1 MMWGAMNVIDLADAL
16 HARVGDYPKALVFEG
31 REYSSGELRRM
42 QLRLAGALVEM
53 GVGRGDRVAVI
64 TPNCPEVGITYAATW
79 RIGAVTV
86 PILFLLAQSEIEH
99 ILGDAEP
106 SVVVTSSE
114 FLGNITSAIA
124 GMANPPRV
132 LLVGDEGAEG
142 AEPMTPL
149 LTNGPERETVAD
161 MDPDDLAGINYTGGT
176 TGHPKGV
183 MLTHGGMTAV
193 SNAAMST
200 GDYEDGSV
208 GLGALPLAHGY
219 GILTQLLGMRVAGT
233 GVLMRW
239 FEPGEA
245 LRLIQEHQVNLFAA
259 VPTMLV
265 YLLNHP
271 DLDRYDV
278 SSLERVGCGAAPCP
292 VELLEEFE
300 RRFGCT
306 IYEGYGLT
314 ESTVVCTTQRRDRP
328 KVVGSVGVALPGF
341 TVKILDDDHNEI
353 PVGELG
359 EICVSGPNVMK
370 GYYRMPDVTAETVRD
385 GWLHTG
391 DIGRMDADGNLYIVD
406 RKKDMIIRG
415 GLNVYPRDI
424 EEVLFEH
431 PAVAE
436 AAVIGRPDPRYGE
449 EVIAFV
455 VLRRDAKATAD
466 DILTFCRER
475 LAKYKAP
482 KEVHFL
488 DSLPRSGVGKVVRRE
503 LRDRLAEMAPAQGA
517 GIG

>member
-1 MMWGAMNVIDLADAL
+1 MLVAMNVIELADAL
-16 HARVGDYPKALVFEG
+16 HARAGDYPKALVFEG

-42 QLRLAGALVEM
+42 QLRLAGALTTM

-99 ILGDAEP
+99 ILRDAEP
-106 SVVVTSSE
+106 AVVVTSSD
-114 FLGNITSAIA
+114 FLGMITAAIA
-124 GMANPPRV
+124 GMARAPRV
-132 LLVGDEGAEG
+132 LLVGDQGADG
-142 AEPMTPL
+142 AQLMSPL
-149 LTNGPERETVAD
+149 LAEGPERETVAD
-161 MDPDDLAGINYTGGT
+161 MDPDELAGINYTGGT

-193 SNAAMST
+193 SNAAIST
-200 GDYEDGSV
+200 GDYEDGNV

-219 GILTQLLGMRVAGT
+219 GILTQLLGMRVEGT

-245 LRLIQEHQVNLFAA
+245 LRLIQEHRVNVMAA

-265 YLLNHP
+265 YMLNHP

-292 VELLEEFE
+292 VELLEEFQE
-300 RRFGCT
+300 RFGCT

-328 KVVGSVGVALPGF
+328 KVVGSVGVPLPGF
-341 TVKILDDDHNEI
+341 TVKILDEDHVELA
-353 PVGELG
+353 VGELG
-359 EICVSGPNVMK
+359 EVCVRGANVMK
-370 GYYRMPDVTAETVRD
+370 GYYRMPEATAEAVRD

-431 PAVAE
+431 PAIAE
-436 AAVIGRPDPRYGE
+436 AAVIGRPDSQYGE
-449 EVIAFV
+449 EVVAFV
-455 VLRRDAKATAD
+455 VLRRESEVGAD
-466 DILTFCRER
+466 EILAFCRER

-488 DSLPRSGVGKVVRRE
+488 SSLPKSGVGKVVRRE
-503 LRDRLAEMAPAQGA
+503 LRERLSEMTPAAGA
-517 GIG
+517 TFG

>member
-1 MMWGAMNVIDLADAL
+1 MMPLMNVIELADEL

-31 REYSSGELRRM
+31 REYSSGELRGM
-42 QLRLAGALVEM
+42 QLRLAGALVDM

-64 TPNCPEVGITYAATW
+64 TPNCPEVGITYAAVW
-79 RIGAVTV
+79 RIGAITV

-99 ILGDAEP
+99 ILNDAEP
-106 SVVVTSSE
+106 AVVVTSAE
-114 FLGNITSAIA
+114 FISVVNAAIA
-124 GMANPPRV
+124 SMPNKPRV
-132 LLVGDEGAEG
+132 LVVGDEPAGDAEAMG
-142 AEPMTPL
+142 PL
-149 LTNGPERETVAD
+149 IRGGRQHQEIAD
-161 MDPDDLAGINYTGGT
+161 MDPDELAGINYTGGT

-183 MLTHGGMTAV
+183 MLSHGGMAAV

-200 GDYEDGSV
+200 GDYQDGNV
-208 GLGALPLAHGY
+208 GLGVLPLAHGY
-219 GILTQLLGMRVAGT
+219 GILTQLVGMRVAGT

-239 FEPGEA
+239 FEPGAA
-245 LRLIQEHQVNLFAA
+245 LQLIQEHRVNLLAV

-271 DLDRYDV
+271 DLDQYDV

-292 VELLEEFE
+292 VELLQEFE

-328 KVVGSVGVALPGF
+328 KVVGSVGVPLPGF
-341 TVKILDDDHNEI
+341 TVKILDDEHNEM

-359 EICVSGPNVMK
+359 EICARGPHVMK
-370 GYYRMPDVTAETVRD
+370 GYYRMPEATAETIRD

-391 DIGRMDADGNLYIVD
+391 DIGRMDADGNLYVVD
-406 RKKDMIIRG
+406 RMKDMIIRG

-431 PAVAE
+431 PAIAE
-436 AAVIGRPDPRYGE
+436 AAVIGRPDPEYGE

-455 VLRRDAKATAD
+455 VLRPDASAGAEE
-466 DILTFCRER
+466 ILAFCRQK
-475 LAKYKAP
+475 LAKYKTP
-482 KEVHFL
+482 KEIHFIA
-488 DSLPRSGVGKVVRRE
+488 SLPKSGVGKVVRRE
-503 LRDRLAEMAPAQGA
+503 LRAQLAG
-517 GIG
+517 

>member
-1 MMWGAMNVIDLADAL
+1 
-16 HARVGDYPKALVFEG
+16 
-31 REYSSGELRRM
+31 M
-42 QLRLAGALVEM
+42 QLRLAGALVDM

-64 TPNCPEVGITYAATW
+64 TPNCPEVGLTYAAVW
-79 RIGAVTV
+79 RIGAITV

-99 ILGDAEP
+99 ILKDAEP
-106 SVVVTSSE
+106 AVVVTSAE
-114 FLGNITSAIA
+114 FLSSVTAAIA
-124 GMANPPRV
+124 TLPKKPRV
-132 LLVGDEGAEG
+132 LLVGDQPEDEAE
-142 AEPMTPL
+142 AMTPL
-149 LTNGPERETVAD
+149 ISGGREHDQVAD
-161 MDPDDLAGINYTGGT
+161 MGPDDLAGINYTGGT

-183 MLTHGGMTAV
+183 MLSHGGMVAV
-193 SNAAMST
+193 SNAAIST
-200 GDYEDGSV
+200 GDYEDGNV

-219 GILTQLLGMRVAGT
+219 GILTQLLSMRVAGT

-239 FEPGEA
+239 FEPGAA
-245 LRLIQEHQVNLFAA
+245 LQLIQEHRVNILAV

-271 DLDRYDV
+271 DLDSYDV

-292 VELLEEFE
+292 VELLQEFE

-328 KVVGSVGVALPGF
+328 KVVGSVGVPLPGF
-341 TVKILDDDHNEI
+341 TVKILDDDHNEM
-353 PVGELG
+353 PLGDLG
-359 EICVSGPNVMK
+359 EICARGPHVMK
-370 GYYRMPDVTAETVRD
+370 GYYRMPEATAEAIRD

-391 DIGRMDADGNLYIVD
+391 DIGRMDAEGNLYVVD

-415 GLNVYPRDI
+415 GLNVYPRDV

-436 AAVIGRPDPRYGE
+436 AAVIGRPDPEYGE

-455 VLRRDAKATAD
+455 VLRHGANAEAEE
-466 DILTFCRER
+466 ILAFCAER
-475 LAKYKAP
+475 LAKYKTP
-482 KEVHFL
+482 KEIHYTA
-488 DSLPRSGVGKVVRRE
+488 SLPKSGVGKVVRRE
-503 LRDRLAEMAPAQGA
+503 LRDKLPA
-517 GIG
+517 

>member
-1 MMWGAMNVIDLADAL
+1 MNVIELADECYE
-16 HARVGDYPKALVFEG
+16 RVGDYPKALIYEG
-31 REYSSGELRRM
+31 REYSSGELRQM
-42 QLRLAGALVEM
+42 QLRLAGALVDM
-53 GVGRGDRVAVI
+53 GVKRGDRVAVI
-64 TPNCPEVGITYAATW
+64 TPNCPEVGITYAAAW
-79 RIGAVTV
+79 RIGAITV

-99 ILGDAEP
+99 ILRDAEP

-114 FLGNITSAIA
+114 FIGNVNAAIA
-124 GMANPPRV
+124 TLPTKPRV
-132 LLVGDEGAEG
+132 LLVGDQPEGDAE
-142 AEPMTPL
+142 AMTPL
-149 LTNGPERETVAD
+149 VTGGREHHEVAE
-161 MDPDDLAGINYTGGT
+161 MDLDELAGINYTGGT
-176 TGHPKGV
+176 TGRPKGV
-183 MLTHGGMTAV
+183 MLTHGGMAAV

-200 GDYEDGSV
+200 GDYEDGNV
-208 GLGALPLAHGY
+208 GLGVLPLAHGY
-219 GILTQLLGMRVAGT
+219 GILTQLVGMRVAGT

-239 FEPGEA
+239 FEPGAA
-245 LRLIQEHQVNLFAA
+245 LQLIQEHRVKILAA

-271 DLDRYDV
+271 DLDKYDV

-292 VELLEEFE
+292 VELLQEFE

-306 IYEGYGLT
+306 VYEGYGLT

-328 KVVGSVGVALPGF
+328 KVVGSVGVPLPGF
-341 TVKILDDDHNEI
+341 TVKILDDDHNEMAT
-353 PVGELG
+353 GELG
-359 EICVSGPNVMK
+359 EICARGPNVMK
-370 GYYRMPDVTAETVRD
+370 GYYRMPEATAETIRD

-391 DIGRMDADGNLYIVD
+391 DIGRMDADGNIYVVD

-431 PAVAE
+431 PAIAE
-436 AAVIGRPDPRYGE
+436 AAVIGRPDPEYGE

-455 VLRRDAKATAD
+455 VLRPQMSADAD
-466 DILTFCRER
+466 EILAFCRER

-488 DSLPRSGVGKVVRRE
+488 ASLPKSGVGKVVRRE
-503 LRDRLAEMAPAQGA
+503 LRDKLPV
-517 GIG
+517 

>member
-1 MMWGAMNVIDLADAL
+1 MNVIELADEL
-16 HARVGDYPKALVFEG
+16 YARVGDYPKALVYEG

-42 QLRLAGALVEM
+42 QLRLAGALVDM

-64 TPNCPEVGITYAATW
+64 TPNCPEVGLTYAAVW
-79 RIGAVTV
+79 RIGAITV

-99 ILGDAEP
+99 ILKDAEP
-106 SVVVTSSE
+106 AVVVTSAE
-114 FLGNITSAIA
+114 FLSSVSAAIA
-124 GMANPPRV
+124 TLPKKPRV
-132 LLVGDEGAEG
+132 LLVGDQPEGEAE
-142 AEPMTPL
+142 AMTPL
-149 LTNGPERETVAD
+149 ISGGREHDQVAD
-161 MDPDDLAGINYTGGT
+161 MGPDDLAGINYTGGT

-183 MLTHGGMTAV
+183 MLSHGGMVAV
-193 SNAAMST
+193 SNAAIST
-200 GDYEDGSV
+200 GDYEDGNV

-219 GILTQLLGMRVAGT
+219 GILTQLLSMRVAGT

-239 FEPGEA
+239 FEPGAA
-245 LRLIQEHQVNLFAA
+245 LQLIQEHRVNILAV

-271 DLDRYDV
+271 DLDSYDV

-292 VELLEEFE
+292 VELLQEFE

-328 KVVGSVGVALPGF
+328 KVVGSVGVPLPGF
-341 TVKILDDDHNEI
+341 TVKILDDDHNEM
-353 PVGELG
+353 PLGDLG
-359 EICVSGPNVMK
+359 EICARGPHVMK
-370 GYYRMPDVTAETVRD
+370 GYYRMPEATAEAIRD

-391 DIGRMDADGNLYIVD
+391 DIGRMDAEGNLYVVD

-415 GLNVYPRDI
+415 GLNVYPRDV

-436 AAVIGRPDPRYGE
+436 AAVIGRPDPEYGE

-455 VLRRDAKATAD
+455 VLRHGANAEAEE
-466 DILTFCRER
+466 ILAFCAER
-475 LAKYKAP
+475 LAKYKTP
-482 KEVHFL
+482 KEIHYTA
-488 DSLPRSGVGKVVRRE
+488 SLPKSGVGKVVRRE
-503 LRDRLAEMAPAQGA
+503 LRDKLPA
-517 GIG
+517 

>member
-1 MMWGAMNVIDLADAL
+1 MNVIELADEL
-16 HARVGDYPKALVFEG
+16 YSRVGDYPKALVYEG
-31 REYSSGELRRM
+31 REYTSGELRRM
-42 QLRLAGALVEM
+42 QLRLAGALVDM

-64 TPNCPEVGITYAATW
+64 TPNCPEVGLTYAAVW
-79 RIGAVTV
+79 RIGAITV

-99 ILGDAEP
+99 ILKDAEP
-106 SVVVTSSE
+106 AVVVTSAE
-114 FLGNITSAIA
+114 FLSSVSAAIA
-124 GMANPPRV
+124 TLPEKPRV
-132 LLVGDEGAEG
+132 LLVGDQPEGDAE
-142 AEPMTPL
+142 AMTPL
-149 LTNGPERETVAD
+149 ISGSREREQVAD
-161 MDPDDLAGINYTGGT
+161 MDPDELAGINYTGGT

-183 MLTHGGMTAV
+183 MLSHGGMVAV
-193 SNAAMST
+193 SNAAIST
-200 GDYEDGSV
+200 GDYEDGNV

-219 GILTQLLGMRVAGT
+219 GILTQLLSMRVAGT

-239 FEPGEA
+239 FEPGAA
-245 LRLIQEHQVNLFAA
+245 LQLIQDHRVNILAV

-271 DLDRYDV
+271 DLDSYDV

-292 VELLEEFE
+292 VELLQEFE

-328 KVVGSVGVALPGF
+328 KVVGSVGIPLPGF
-341 TVKILDDDHNEI
+341 TVKILDDDHNEM
-353 PVGELG
+353 PLGDLG
-359 EICVSGPNVMK
+359 EICARGPHVMK
-370 GYYRMPDVTAETVRD
+370 GYYRMPEATAETIRD

-391 DIGRMDADGNLYIVD
+391 DIGRMDADGNLYVVD

-415 GLNVYPRDI
+415 GLNVYPRDV

-436 AAVIGRPDPRYGE
+436 AAVIGRPDPQYGE

-455 VLRRDAKATAD
+455 VLRHGANAGAEE
-466 DILTFCRER
+466 ILAFCAER
-475 LAKYKAP
+475 LAKYKTP
-482 KEVHFL
+482 KEIHYTA
-488 DSLPRSGVGKVVRRE
+488 SLPKSGVGKVVRRE
-503 LRDRLAEMAPAQGA
+503 LRDKLPA
-517 GIG
+517 

>member
-1 MMWGAMNVIDLADAL
+1 
-16 HARVGDYPKALVFEG
+16 
-31 REYSSGELRRM
+31 
-42 QLRLAGALVEM
+42 
-53 GVGRGDRVAVI
+53 
-64 TPNCPEVGITYAATW
+64 
-79 RIGAVTV
+79 
-86 PILFLLAQSEIEH
+86 
-99 ILGDAEP
+99 
-106 SVVVTSSE
+106 
-114 FLGNITSAIA
+114 
-124 GMANPPRV
+124 
-132 LLVGDEGAEG
+132 
-142 AEPMTPL
+142 MTPL
-149 LTNGPERETVAD
+149 LTAGREHQDIAD
-161 MDPDDLAGINYTGGT
+161 MDPEDLAGINYTGGT

-219 GILTQLLGMRVAGT
+219 GILTQLLAMRVAGT

-239 FEPGEA
+239 FEPGAA
-245 LRLIQEHQVNLFAA
+245 LQLIETHRVRLFAA

-271 DLDRYDV
+271 DLDKYDV

-292 VELLEEFE
+292 VELLQEFE

-328 KVVGSVGVALPGF
+328 KVVGSVGVPLPGF
-341 TVKILDDDHNEI
+341 TVKILDDDHNEM

-359 EICVSGPNVMK
+359 EICARGPHVMK
-370 GYYRMPDVTAETVRD
+370 GYYRMPEATAETIRD

-391 DIGRMDADGNLYIVD
+391 DIGRTDADGNIYVVD

-424 EEVLFEH
+424 EEILFEH
-431 PAVAE
+431 PAIAE
-436 AAVIGRPDPRYGE
+436 AAVVGRPDPEYGE

-455 VLRRDAKATAD
+455 VLRDGANVRAEE
-466 DILTFCRER
+466 ILAFCRQR

-482 KEVHFL
+482 KEVRFIAT
-488 DSLPRSGVGKVVRRE
+488 LPKSGVGKVVRRE
-503 LRDRLAEMAPAQGA
+503 LRDQLLV
-517 GIG
+517 